1 MELDYD
7 SRPVSAMH
15 RGRDWGTAA
24 LNGPSTS
31 PVATSSN
38 FASRRRSTAG
48 HTPPPPPPPP
58 GPPPSQPIPSLPSV
72 MGLSR
77 YESYDGMPDAS
88 GSASD
93 VPNMNAT
100 YSRPSPSPGLAA
112 VTAFSQARY
121 ASVSN
126 TGYPSPTLSGSSS
139 SDNLADSPPPSIF
152 RAPATQPPAPAQEL
166 SADRLLMP
174 PTDQRSSSQS
184 KPSSRRALTKAL
196 ELAREA
202 VRLDSTNDDPHGA
215 VMAYA
220 KSVALLSEVME
231 RVMRG
236 EDSTETSRRRNGR
249 RRSVVAQ
256 EEEVRR
262 LKSIHDTYADRMNI
276 LSVVYDI
283 PLPPHS
289 PPSGSMSVSS
299 DSTRPSSPSSISP
312 TSEASDVSSQHRS
325 PSRSRE
331 RESRFSSET
340 ARADNITDEESSLSR
355 NSSYTNLSPL
365 ASGRPLHSAHG
376 TASPPVHPYASAAP
390 ISVSPVGSTPGLAS
404 RASVVRSRPRAS
416 STLPP
421 PAPPPTSL
429 PPPAPSPTRAEY
441 SELIT
446 PTQTLRP
453 VDIVRSRGNS
463 VSHKRTS
470 SGARL
475 PALRE
480 ESLNGGVSHE
490 STHHAEEPP
499 RSRSRLNVHSQQQHG
514 SSPPLP
520 PLPPPSAIDAATPRN
535 SSTLEPSSPPG
546 PSSPG
551 SFMTPRPRGGSTLS
565 VRSEVTPTSKPTPTL
580 INTSPALGTISQRR
594 GKSSTTSGSDAP
606 SPTDSTAS
614 AASVPNMGSRM
625 ASALPASTISSLGI
639 GRSRASSQPG
649 RRPSIVTAH
658 SYPSPYPVS
667 QGGSSAPR
675 KVSIP
680 SRLNPSAPPQ
690 ITVNTAILSPPL
702 TLSAL
707 SLTSPPLVPP
717 PPIPYANIP
726 AAPLS
731 PMPSSAPPEAQRK
744 PYHMMFLLRQTMT
757 SKTGG
762 YITRRLHVP
771 QEVWSQGGA
780 KLTNVPEKIRV
791 VEVLCSALEE
801 LQHWSAEY
809 FGAGNVS
816 SGMALGIGA
825 IGRKEGEAW
834 AAKLEDFSAVCDGVV
849 GQFGKKLGVG
859 EGFITKKSSGVTSW
873 GGRLTR
879 QFDKI
884 TNGKNLDSPALY
896 VQGLAKLFQAAQILD
911 EHTKAS
917 SAGAVA
923 PLYAAFP
930 VDIRAA
936 LEHKLR
942 HASEFFAKVVLTFVI
957 RDMALLLDKYVK
969 KCEKWLAE

>member
-7 SRPVSAMH
+7 NRPVSIMH
-15 RGRDWGTAA
+15 KGRDWTTTA
-24 LNGPSTS
+24 LDGSTS
-31 PVATSSN
+31 LVATSSSSSS
-38 FASRRRSTAG
+38 FAARRRSNAG
-48 HTPPPPPPPP
+48 HTPPPP
-58 GPPPSQPIPSLPSV
+58 GPPPSLPIPSLPPT

-77 YESYDGMPDAS
+77 YGDYDGMSDS
-88 GSASD
+88 SASSPD
-93 VPNMNAT
+93 VHSINAT

-112 VTAFSQARY
+112 VTAFSQARF

-126 TGYPSPTLSGSSS
+126 TGYTSPPLSSTPSSE
-139 SDNLADSPPPSIF
+139 NLADSPPPSIL
-152 RAPATQPPAPAQEL
+152 RGGPTTQPAPSTAQEI
-166 SADRLLMP
+166 SADRLLLP
-174 PTDQRSSSQS
+174 PMDQRATQPR
-184 KPSSRRALTKAL
+184 PSSRRALTKAL

-202 VRLDSTNDDPHGA
+202 VKLDSTNDDPYGA

-289 PPSGSMSVSS
+289 PPSVSSVSASS

-312 TSEASDVSSQHRS
+312 TSEASDVGSHPRS

-331 RESRFSSET
+331 REHRYSSET
-340 ARADNITDEESSLSR
+340 ARGDSTTDDEAGALSR
-355 NSSYTNLSPL
+355 TSSYTGLSPL
-365 ASGRPLHSAHG
+365 PSGRSLHSAHG
-376 TASPPVHPYASAAP
+376 TASPPVHPYAAAAAP
-390 ISVSPVGSTPGLAS
+390 AAASPVSS
-404 RASVVRSRPRAS
+404 RQSVIRSRPRAS

-429 PPPAPSPTRAEY
+429 PPPAPSPTRPDHP
-441 SELIT
+441 ELT
-446 PTQTLRP
+446 PTQALRP
-453 VDIVRSRGNS
+453 VDIARSRGNS

-475 PALRE
+475 AALRE
-480 ESLNGGVSHE
+480 ESFDGGVSHE
-490 STHHAEEPP
+490 PPQPVEEPP
-499 RSRSRLNVHSQQQHG
+499 RPRSRANMHYG
-514 SSPPLP
+514 ASPPLP
-520 PLPPPSAIDAATPRN
+520 PLPTPSLETHTPRN
-535 SSTLEPSSPPG
+535 LGASEPASPAPPG
-546 PSSPG
+546 SPG
-551 SFMTPRPRGGSTLS
+551 NFMTPRPRGGSTLS
-565 VRSEVTPTSKPTPTL
+565 VRSEVTPTSKPTL
-580 INTSPALGTISQRR
+580 INTSPAMGTIHQRR
-594 GKSSTTSGSDAP
+594 GKSSAPPSSNGDAS
-606 SPTDSTAS
+606 SPTDSTTS
-614 AASVPNMGSRM
+614 AASVPNMGSRI
-625 ASALPASTISSLGI
+625 ASSLPASTVSSLGI

-649 RRPSIVTAH
+649 RRPSMATANT
-658 SYPSPYPVS
+658 YPSPAS
-667 QGGSSAPR
+667 GGSPAPR
-675 KVSIP
+675 KPSIP

-690 ITVNTAILSPPL
+690 ITVNTAMLSPI
-702 TLSAL
+702 TLSGPWM
-707 SLTSPPLVPP
+707 TSPPLVPP

-731 PMPSSAPPEAQRK
+731 PLPSSAPTDTLRK
-744 PYHMMFLLRQTMT
+744 PYHMMHLLRQTMT

-801 LQHWSAEY
+801 LAHWSAEY

-825 IGRKEGEAW
+825 IGRKEGELW
-834 AAKLEDFSAVCDGVV
+834 AAKLEEFSSVCDGVV

-859 EGFITKKSSGVTSW
+859 EGFVTKKSSGVTSW

-896 VQGLAKLFQAAQILD
+896 VQGLSKLFLTAQVLD
-911 EHTKAS
+911 EHTKAV
-917 SAGAVA
+917 APQGMA

-930 VDIRAA
+930 PDVRAA
-936 LEHKLR
+936 LETKLR

>member
-7 SRPVSAMH
+7 SRPVSVVH
-15 RGRDWGTAA
+15 RGRDWNTTA
-24 LNGPSTS
+24 LNGSSTS

-38 FASRRRSTAG
+38 FASRRRSTVG
-48 HTPPPPPPPP
+48 HTPPPP
-58 GPPPSQPIPSLPSV
+58 GPPPSQPIPSLPAAMV
-72 MGLSR
+72 LSR
-77 YESYDGMPDAS
+77 YEVYDGMPDAS
-88 GSASD
+88 GSGSD
-93 VPNMNAT
+93 VPSMNAA

-121 ASVSN
+121 ASISN
-126 TGYPSPTLSGSSS
+126 SGYPSPSLSGSPST
-139 SDNLADSPPPSIF
+139 DNLADSPPPSIL
-152 RAPATQPPAPAQEL
+152 RAPPAQPPASAQEL
-166 SADRLLMP
+166 SADRLLL
-174 PTDQRSSSQS
+174 PTMEHRSSGQS
-184 KPSSRRALTKAL
+184 RPSSRRALTKAL

-202 VRLDSTNDDPHGA
+202 VRLDSTNDDPYGA

-289 PPSGSMSVSS
+289 PPSVSSVSVSS
-299 DSTRPSSPSSISP
+299 DSTRPSSPASISP
-312 TSEASDVSSQHRS
+312 TSEMSDASSNQRS

-331 RESRFSSET
+331 REGRYSSET
-340 ARADNITDEESSLSR
+340 ARGDTYTTDEETSPSRSSSFT
-355 NSSYTNLSPL
+355 SLSPL
-365 ASGRPLHSAHG
+365 SSARSLQ
-376 TASPPVHPYASAAP
+376 TASPVHPYAAAAAITPVSSASGSRT
-390 ISVSPVGSTPGLAS
+390 SVI
-404 RASVVRSRPRAS
+404 RSRPRAS

-429 PPPAPSPTRAEY
+429 PPPAPSPTRPEHT
-441 SELIT
+441 ELT

-453 VDIVRSRGNS
+453 VELGRTRGNS
-463 VSHKRTS
+463 VSHHPGGRLASVREGTPLSK
-470 SGARL
+470 GASYE
-475 PALRE
+475 AAQHVE
-480 ESLNGGVSHE
+480 EV
-490 STHHAEEPP
+490 P
-499 RSRSRLNVHSQQQHG
+499 RPRSRLNVHPNHGHG

-520 PLPPPSAIDAATPRN
+520 PLPSPAAEAITPRHPGAT
-535 SSTLEPSSPPG
+535 TLEPASPPPPG
-546 PSSPG
+546 SPG
-551 SFMTPRPRGGSTLS
+551 NFTTPRPRGGSTLS
-565 VRSEVTPTSKPTPTL
+565 VRSEVTTPSKPTL
-580 INTSPALGTISQRR
+580 INTSPAMGTISQRR
-594 GKSSTTSGSDAP
+594 TKTSAPPTSGSDAP
-606 SPTDSTAS
+606 SPTDSTTS
-614 AASVPNMGSRM
+614 AASVPNMGTKV
-625 ASALPASTISSLGI
+625 ASALPPSTVNRI
-639 GRSRASSQPG
+639 GGRERASSQPG
-649 RRPSIVTAH
+649 RRPSFVTAH
-658 SYPSPYPVS
+658 SYPATQAGSPVP
-667 QGGSSAPR
+667 PR

-680 SRLNPSAPPQ
+680 SSRLNPSAPPQ

-717 PPIPYANIP
+717 PPIPYTNIP

-731 PMPSSAPPEAQRK
+731 PLPTSAPSDVQRK

-801 LQHWSAEY
+801 LQNWSAEY

-816 SGMALGIGA
+816 SGLVLGIGS
-825 IGRKEGEAW
+825 IGRKEGELW
-834 AAKLEDFSAVCDGVV
+834 ASKLEDFTGVCDGVV

-896 VQGLAKLFQAAQILD
+896 VQGLSRLFQVAQILD
-911 EHTKAS
+911 EHTKAAS
-917 SAGAVA
+917 PAALA
-923 PLYAAFP
+923 PLYTAFP
-930 VDIRAA
+930 PDIRAA
-936 LEHKLR
+936 LDTKLR

>member
-24 LNGPSTS
+24 LNGSSTS

-48 HTPPPPPPPP
+48 HTPPPPP
-58 GPPPSQPIPSLPSV
+58 GPPPSQPIPSLPPV

-77 YESYDGMPDAS
+77 YEPYDGMPDAS

-126 TGYPSPTLSGSSS
+126 TGYPSPTLSGSST
-139 SDNLADSPPPSIF
+139 DNLADSPPPSIL
-152 RAPATQPPAPAQEL
+152 RSPTAQPPAPAQEL

-174 PTDQRSSSQS
+174 PTDQRSSNSR
-184 KPSSRRALTKAL
+184 PSSRRALTKAL

-236 EDSTETSRRRNGR
+236 EDSTESSRRRNGR

-289 PPSGSMSVSS
+289 PPSGSSISVSS

-312 TSEASDVSSQHRS
+312 TSEASDVSSHPHS

-340 ARADNITDEESSLSR
+340 ARADNVTDDEGSLSR

-365 ASGRPLHSAHG
+365 ASGRPLHPAHG
-376 TASPPVHPYASAAP
+376 TASPVHPYAAAVAP
-390 ISVSPVGSTPGLAS
+390 VSVSPVGSTTGS
-404 RASVVRSRPRAS
+404 RTSVIRSRPRAS

-421 PAPPPTSL
+421 PAPPPTTL

-441 SELIT
+441 SELT

-463 VSHKRTS
+463 ISHKRTS
-470 SGARL
+470 SGGRL
-475 PALRE
+475 AALRE
-480 ESLNGGVSHE
+480 ESLDSGVSHE
-490 STHHAEEPP
+490 STHPIEEPP
-499 RSRSRLNVHSQQQHG
+499 RSRSRLNVHPHQQHG

-535 SSTLEPSSPPG
+535 PGTLEPSSPPAPG
-546 PSSPG
+546 SPG
-551 SFMTPRPRGGSTLS
+551 NFMTPRPRGGSTLS
-565 VRSEVTPTSKPTPTL
+565 VRSEVTPTSKPTL
-580 INTSPALGTISQRR
+580 INTSPAMGTISQRR
-594 GKSSTTSGSDAP
+594 TKTSAPPTSGSDAP

-614 AASVPNMGSRM
+614 AASVPNMGTRM
-625 ASALPASTISSLGI
+625 ASALPASTVSSLGI
-639 GRSRASSQPG
+639 GGRSRASSQPG
-649 RRPSIVTAH
+649 RRPSIVTAN
-658 SYPSPYPVS
+658 SYPSPYPAS

-731 PMPSSAPPEAQRK
+731 PLPTSAPPDPQRK

-816 SGMALGIGA
+816 SGMAMGIGA
-825 IGRKEGEAW
+825 IGRKEGESW
-834 AAKLEDFSAVCDGVV
+834 ASKLEDFSTVCDGVV

-896 VQGLAKLFQAAQILD
+896 VQGLSKLFLAAQILD
-911 EHTKAS
+911 EHTKAAS
-917 SAGAVA
+917 PSAIA

-930 VDIRAA
+930 PDIRAA
-936 LEHKLR
+936 LDNKLR